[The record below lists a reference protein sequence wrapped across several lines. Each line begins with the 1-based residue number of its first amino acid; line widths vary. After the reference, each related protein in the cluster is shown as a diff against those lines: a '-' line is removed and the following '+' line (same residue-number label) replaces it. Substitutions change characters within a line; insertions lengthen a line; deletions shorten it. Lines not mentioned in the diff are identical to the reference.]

1 MGNITFKSKRWY
13 KAKGRFF
20 YCKKMRDSG
29 STLKEISVVFGVSI
43 PRIRKILSKKYKN
56 VPYKETRDVYAEF
69 KAHYDEAMG
78 T

>member
-1 MGNITFKSKRWY
+1 
-13 KAKGRFF
+13 
-20 YCKKMRDSG
+20 MRDSG